1 MILAWHRIFNKHFKA
16 RISSNKNLLGK
27 FEERLEL
34 FLEKPNEP
42 ILKDH
47 KLIGK
52 LNDYRSFSIGGD
64 FRVVYR
70 IRGNILEL
78 YDIGSH
84 NQVY

>member
-1 MILAWHRIFNKHFKA
+1 MILARHRIFNKHFKV

-34 FLEKPNEP
+34 FLEKPNES

-52 LNDYRSFSIGGD
+52 LNGYRSFSVGGD

-78 YDIGSH
+78 YDVGSH